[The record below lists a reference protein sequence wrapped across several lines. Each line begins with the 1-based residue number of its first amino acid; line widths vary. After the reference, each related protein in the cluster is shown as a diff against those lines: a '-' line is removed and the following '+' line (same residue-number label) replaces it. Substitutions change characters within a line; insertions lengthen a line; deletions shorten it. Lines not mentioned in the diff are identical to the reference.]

1 MSNFFSYLKTKTFR
15 KNLFWAIG
23 FIIVFLLV
31 VFYSLRFYTHHG
43 EGVPVPKLKGL
54 PIETAIQLLESQGFR
69 FQLDSVYQLD
79 KEAGIV
85 IEQDPDPNTNVKLN
99 RTIYLTIITR
109 RAPRVRFPEIVNKTY
124 LEVAATLSNYGLKL
138 GDTSYVA
145 DVAKNV
151 VLKFIYNGRE
161 IRPGEEIPKG
171 TRINLVLGDGRG
183 ASEVDIPNLIG
194 LTLGEARMALMGAS
208 LQLGTINFQGSGRD
222 TLNSKIIRQY
232 PAPVD
237 SLSKIS
243 IGSSI
248 NIILSGGK

>member
-15 KNLFWAIG
+15 KNLYWAIG
-23 FIIVFLLV
+23 SILAFLLV
-31 VFYSLRFYTHHG
+31 IFYSLRFYTHHG

-69 FQLDSVYQLD
+69 FQIDSVYQLD
-79 KEAGIV
+79 KSPGIV

-109 RAPRVRFPEIVNKTY
+109 QAPNVRFPEINSKTY

-138 GDTSYVA
+138 GDTSYVS
-145 DVAKNV
+145 DVAKDV
-151 VLKFIYNGRE
+151 VVKFLFNGRE
-161 IRPGEEIPKG
+161 LQAGQEIPKG
-171 TRINLVLGDGRG
+171 SKVDMILGDGRG
-183 ASEVDIPNLIG
+183 ASEVDIPDLTG
-194 LTLGEARMALMGAS
+194 LTLSEARMALMGAS
-208 LQLGTINFQGSGRD
+208 LKLGTVNFQGPGKDS
-222 TLNSKIIRQY
+222 LNSKIIKQY

-237 SLSKIS
+237 SLSKVS

-248 NIILSGGK
+248 NIILGGGR